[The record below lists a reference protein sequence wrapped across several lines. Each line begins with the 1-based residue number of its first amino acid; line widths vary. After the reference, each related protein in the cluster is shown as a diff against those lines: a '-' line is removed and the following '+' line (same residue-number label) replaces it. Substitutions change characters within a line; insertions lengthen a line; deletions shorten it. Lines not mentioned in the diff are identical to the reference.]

1 MPPAPPSWRPPA
13 PAAPDP
19 ETSALLSARLRRLLD
34 EAGQALEGDMNRA
47 RGCIAR
53 ATALLRQEEAAAR
66 GGDAGGSGGQ
76 LAPWQMREVTRFIDA
91 NIARNIAIEEL
102 AALARLSPSHFSKR
116 FRARFGLSPYN
127 YVLARRVELA
137 QQMMTGSQDSLSEI
151 ALSCGFSDQAHFS
164 RVFKRVT
171 GDSPNAWRRLWR
183 AASAPPRPRAAA
195 PEGARDSG
203 MGR

>member
-1 MPPAPPSWRPPA
+1 MPLAPPFRRPPA
-13 PAAPDP
+13 PAEPDP

-53 ATALLRQEEAAAR
+53 ATALLRQEEAS
-66 GGDAGGSGGQ
+66 AGAGSGR

-91 NIARNIAIEEL
+91 HIARNIAIEEL

-151 ALSCGFSDQAHFS
+151 ALNCGFSDQAHFS

-171 GDSPNAWRRLWR
+171 GESPNAWRRLWR
-183 AASAPPRPRAAA
+183 AAPPRPRVSATEAAEA
-195 PEGARDSG
+195 ARDSG